1 MKAELDALRRA
12 IDEATEHVIIAEVAL
27 DEARGVERVAT
38 ANRQTAEAERNAAVS
53 RLTEARAA
61 LDARLGIPP
70 VRLVAVPQLPGR
82 LAEGLVPERHP
93 APVVVEAWEDDDD
106 PVR

>member
-12 IDEATEHVIIAEVAL
+12 IDEATDHVITVECAL

-38 ANRQTAEAERNAAVS
+38 AARQTAEADRNAAVA
-53 RLTEARAA
+53 RLTEARTA
-61 LDARLGIPP
+61 LDARLGITP
-70 VRLVAVPQLPGR
+70 VRLVSATLPVP
-82 LAEGLVPERHP
+82 
-93 APVVVEAWEDDDD
+93 PVVARTVVGVDPSVADEPYEDDDD

>member
-1 MKAELDALRRA
+1 MKAELEALRRA
-12 IDEATEHVIIAEVAL
+12 IDEATEHVIAAECAL

-38 ANRQTAEAERNAAVS
+38 AARQAAEAERNAAVA

-61 LDARLGIPP
+61 LDAKLGIGPVRMVAAPLPVPP
-70 VRLVAVPQLPGR
+70 VVAR
-82 LAEGLVPERHP
+82 TTP
-93 APVVVEAWEDDDD
+93 APAPPVAEEPWEDDDD